1 MIRLAARC
9 SYRTG
14 HGLNGFISAPR
25 VDAPL
30 RQTEMGMS
38 QNAQDLMEL
47 QRLAQGGAGALTET
61 LLREYALRIIAAGL
75 RDERGGL

>member
-1 MIRLAARC
+1 
-9 SYRTG
+9 
-14 HGLNGFISAPR
+14 
-25 VDAPL
+25 
-30 RQTEMGMS
+30 MS